1 VKLGLVPGL
10 ISVPEGAD
18 PIIARI
24 EKSAQKGLNCMG
36 VFLRPE
42 MRDAA
47 NLERAAEL
55 ASQKGVELR
64 LGTGGNLYAEG
75 DEMKK
80 EVERIAEGINF
91 AAKHLG
97 IRFSSV
103 APSPMTMHRWA
114 PGLPLEERKRRAS
127 ASLAQLGDA
136 VAPNGVTLG
145 LENHCDWRGHECVE
159 MIEGA
164 NRPNVRAQI
173 DTGNAFTVF
182 EEPVDCAKAMAPYV
196 MSFHLKDVAVTPFV
210 FAQPG
215 EENVARG
222 IRGVGVPLGDGHV
235 DNVEICR
242 IVQKTAPNPE
252 SITLIVEPLYLD
264 PGTDVDA
271 YADKSIAWARKHLAE
286 FLT

>member
-1 VKLGLVPGL
+1 MKLGLVPGL
-10 ISVPEGAD
+10 IAIPEGAD
-18 PIIARI
+18 PIIARV

-55 ASQKGVELR
+55 ARSKGVELR
-64 LGTGGNLYAEG
+64 MGTGGNLYAEG

-80 EVERIAEGINF
+80 EVDRVADSVNF

-103 APSPMTMHRWA
+103 APMPMSMHRWA
-114 PGLPLEERKRRAS
+114 PGLPLDERKRRAS
-127 ASLAQLGDA
+127 ATLALLADA
-136 VAPNGVTLG
+136 VAPSGVTLG

-159 MIEGA
+159 MIERA
-164 NRPNVRAQI
+164 NKPNLKAQI

-182 EEPVDCAKAMAPYV
+182 EEPVDCAKAMAKYV
-196 MSFHLKDVAVTPFV
+196 ASFHLKDVKVTPFV
-210 FAQPG
+210 FSQPG
-215 EENVARG
+215 DENVARG
-222 IRGVGVPLGDGHV
+222 IRGVGVPLGDGDV

-242 IVQKTAPNPE
+242 IVQTIAPNPE
-252 SITLIVEPLYLD
+252 AITLIVEPLYLD

-271 YADKSIAWARKHLAE
+271 YADRSIAWARKHLAE
-286 FLT
+286 FLN